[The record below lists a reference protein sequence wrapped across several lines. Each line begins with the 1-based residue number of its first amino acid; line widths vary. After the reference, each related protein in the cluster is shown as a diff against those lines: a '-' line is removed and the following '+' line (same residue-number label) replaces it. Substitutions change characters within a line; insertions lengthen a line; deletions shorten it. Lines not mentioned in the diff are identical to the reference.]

1 MARLLMLK
9 FEPSSPSR
17 PAPAPTERI
26 GGEMERTQPARKAEK
41 QPARVPE
48 QHAPY

>member
-26 GGEMERTQPARKAEK
+26 GGEMERAQPARKAEK
-41 QPARVPE
+41 RTARALE
-48 QHAPY
+48 QHAPH